1 MARVSVRVRVREL
14 GLLLVIKLG
23 LGLRSDFCIEK
34 FLEIFFETSL
44 STRNFQTK
52 TARRT

>member
-1 MARVSVRVRVREL
+1 ML
-14 GLLLVIKLG
+14 GLLLVIK

-34 FLEIFFETSL
+34 FLENFFETSL

-52 TARRT
+52 TARRA